1 MNTLGLIDIG
11 ANITHPQLHNQ
22 IDKVVE
28 NMKAQNIDKAIITS
42 SNLKDTKI
50 ALDIINI
57 YPEIFYTTVGFHPH
71 NAKDFIYENISS
83 IIEYSKNA
91 KVLAIGEC
99 GLDYYRE
106 YSTREEQLFCFEEQL
121 KIAKSTG
128 LPVFLHERKAHD
140 DFVGILKKHIFEIEK
155 SVVHCFTG
163 TKDELKTY
171 LEMGCY
177 IGITGWISDLD
188 RGKHLHDL
196 IKYIPEDRLMI
207 ETDAPYLTPKNIP
220 FKNNGINE
228 PSFLNYVAQSISE
241 CLNKDIN
248 YIKEITVN
256 NTKRFFSI

>member
-28 NMKAQNIDKAIITS
+28 NMKAQNINKAIITS

-50 ALDIINI
+50 ALDIINV

-71 NAKDFIYENISS
+71 NAKGFIHENISS
-83 IIEYSKNA
+83 IIEYSKNK

-128 LPVFLHERKAHD
+128 LPIFLHERKAHN
-140 DFVGILKKHIFEIEK
+140 DFVAMLEK
-155 SVVHCFTG
+155 I
-163 TKDELKTY
+163 Y
-171 LEMGCY
+171 L
-177 IGITGWISDLD
+177 
-188 RGKHLHDL
+188 
-196 IKYIPEDRLMI
+196 
-207 ETDAPYLTPKNIP
+207 
-220 FKNNGINE
+220 
-228 PSFLNYVAQSISE
+228 
-241 CLNKDIN
+241 
-248 YIKEITVN
+248 
-256 NTKRFFSI
+256 